1 MRSTR
6 NESGQLPQ
14 FTGYGPALAKCRH
27 GATACKRPLM
37 RWKSSDRGDTLLDGG
52 FLDRKEN
59 VGAGVRQSWVGQVP
73 SFERVGIR
81 PGCDARAEMHFHQ
94 VLAADTGSVGGETRS
109 AAQQGDQNG
118 EAAMRGSSCRSG
130 TCNRAGRIAPPILFR
145 LPFGELEAIFP
156 DRSMNIFRAGE
167 TRLNVNSHALVGVF
181 PSGNA
186 TCGTGRVPL
195 ESSEKKRCL
204 IP

>member
-1 MRSTR
+1 MAGTRLRSTR

-73 SFERVGIR
+73 SFERVGTR
-81 PGCDARAEMHFHQ
+81 TGCDARAEMHFTKCSLLIQ
-94 VLAADTGSVGGETRS
+94 DLLAAKRDLRLSKEIKR
-109 AAQQGDQNG
+109 
-118 EAAMRGSSCRSG
+118 RGRYEG
-130 TCNRAGRIAPPILFR
+130 FIIADLGY
-145 LPFGELEAIFP
+145 LQ
-156 DRSMNIFRAGE
+156 
-167 TRLNVNSHALVGVF
+167 
-181 PSGNA
+181 
-186 TCGTGRVPL
+186 
-195 ESSEKKRCL
+195 
-204 IP
+204 